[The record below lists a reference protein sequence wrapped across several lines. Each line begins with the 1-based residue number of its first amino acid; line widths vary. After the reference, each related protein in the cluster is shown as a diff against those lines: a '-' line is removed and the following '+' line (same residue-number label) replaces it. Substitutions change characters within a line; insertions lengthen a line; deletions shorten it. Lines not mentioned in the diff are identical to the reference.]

1 VFRKKSSTVRKNR
14 KFHVKTGDEV
24 LVLSGKDRGK
34 TGVILY
40 MIPEKDRAIVEG
52 INMII
57 KHMRPT
63 TPQGQSG
70 RIEREGT
77 IHISNLKLICP
88 RCNQPTRTS
97 RRKLETGFRVRACKK
112 CGEIAERE

>member
-1 VFRKKSSTVRKNR
+1 MFQKQKLTTRKQ

-24 LVLSGKDRGK
+24 LVLSGKDKGK
-34 TGVILY
+34 TGIILH
-40 MIPEKDRAIVEG
+40 MIHEKDRVVVEG

-57 KHMRPT
+57 KHMRRT

-70 RIEREGT
+70 RIEREGS

-97 RRKLETGFRVRACKK
+97 RRKLETGFRVRVCRKCK
-112 CGEIAERE
+112 EVAERD

>member
-1 VFRKKSSTVRKNR
+1 MFQREKVTTRKK

-24 LVLSGKDRGK
+24 LVLSGKDKGK
-34 TGVILY
+34 TGIILH
-40 MIPEKDRAIVEG
+40 MVPEKERAVVEG

-57 KHMRPT
+57 KHMRRT

-70 RIEREGT
+70 RIEREGS

-88 RCNQPTRTS
+88 RCNQPIRTS
-97 RRKLETGFRVRACKK
+97 RRKLETGFRVRVCRKCK
-112 CGEIAERE
+112 EVAERN

>member
-1 VFRKKSSTVRKNR
+1 MARRKKLEVRKR

-34 TGVILY
+34 TGVILH

-57 KHMRPT
+57 KHMRRT
-63 TPQGQSG
+63 SPQEQSG

-77 IHISNLKLICP
+77 IHVSNLKLICP

-97 RRKLETGFRVRACKK
+97 RRKLETGFRVRICKK
-112 CGEIAERE
+112 CEEVTERE